1 MISKSQTKSRHK
13 AEEFSD
19 PESFGLFMEALRNLQ
34 FYAEYSASGEP
45 DSAKLD
51 ENLDEARESLE
62 KCCRDFPDDLL
73 PRFYL
78 AITLTMQN
86 QRLYARAVASDDP
99 QVDPKSELLVERPW
113 PLLDRAATLF
123 EEVMK
128 CDNHEL
134 SEAAKFN
141 LAHVYANRGHE
152 GDLEGALELLRA
164 VPALPPLPKA
174 PSFLARRWERLRGGG
189 ASREEA
195 RYRRY
200 QEATALSFQAR
211 TLRSAIEA
219 RIALKSGKESEFK
232 RANDDLLEARA
243 EIEKSESLSP
253 EQKQDLLADSCTKS
267 GFLAYSHA
275 FEGAPAR
282 DIDLREAERS
292 LKQALQYKQYWIP
305 AQTYL
310 AMVHKARGRAKDAS
324 VALESVLGKAAAE
337 APTPAKAPNADD
349 IVAYILAM
357 PLGTPAATIASL
369 VLRAFGP
376 LAPPTLEQV
385 VRGLNHAK
393 LKIEFIDEITNALE
407 PPPQK

>member
-1 MISKSQTKSRHK
+1 MKKKMISKSQTKSGRK

-19 PESFGLFMEALRNLQ
+19 PESFGLFMEALRDLQ

-51 ENLDEARESLE
+51 ENLDGARESLE
-62 KCCRDFPDDLL
+62 KCFRDFPDDLL

-86 QRLYARAVASDDP
+86 QRLYAREVASADP
-99 QVDPKSELLVERPW
+99 HQADPRRVLLVERPW
-113 PLLDRAATLF
+113 PLLDRAANLF

-141 LAHVYANRGHE
+141 LAHVYAKRAHK
-152 GDLEGALELLRA
+152 GDLERALELLRPL
-164 VPALPPLPKA
+164 PALLPPLEA
-174 PSFLARRWERLRGGG
+174 PSFLARRWERLRGRG

-195 RYRRY
+195 RYRKY
-200 QEATALSFQAR
+200 QEAMALSFQAR

-219 RIALKSGKESEFK
+219 RIALKSKKESEFK
-232 RANDDLLEARA
+232 KANDDLLKARA
-243 EIEKSESLSP
+243 EIENSGNLSP
-253 EQKQDLLADSCTKS
+253 EQKRDLLADSWTKS
-267 GFLAYSHA
+267 GFLAYLHA

-282 DIDLREAERS
+282 ETDLPEAERS

-310 AMVHKARGRAKDAS
+310 AMVYEARGQAKDAS
-324 VALESVLGKAAAE
+324 VALKSVLGKAAAQ
-337 APTPAKAPNADD
+337 APSPAKAP
-349 IVAYILAM
+349 
-357 PLGTPAATIASL
+357 
-369 VLRAFGP
+369 RAWR
-376 LAPPTLEQV
+376 PPE
-385 VRGLNHAK
+385 
-393 LKIEFIDEITNALE
+393 
-407 PPPQK
+407 